1 MADVSVR
8 PARRDDAG
16 EIARIQVDTWRTG
29 YRDLLPVPIIE
40 SLSPEAA
47 EPAWTEAVEAP
58 PTDQHHVLV
67 AEEQQWLVGFAAL
80 APVDTAEE
88 GIADVS
94 HTAQIAPLLVEPRW
108 GRRGHGSRLLA
119 AAVDHARAD
128 GFTRLITWVPAG
140 DGASLS
146 FYRSAGWDTD
156 GFARVLDTGAG
167 EMREIRLH
175 VALEPAA

>member
-1 MADVSVR
+1 
-8 PARRDDAG
+8 
-16 EIARIQVDTWRTG
+16 
-29 YRDLLPVPIIE
+29 
-40 SLSPEAA
+40 
-47 EPAWTEAVEAP
+47 
-58 PTDQHHVLV
+58 
-67 AEEQQWLVGFAAL
+67 
-80 APVDTAEE
+80 EE

-94 HTAQIAPLLVEPRW
+94 YTAQIAPLLVEPRW

-128 GFTRLITWVPAG
+128 GFTRLITWVPSG

-156 GFARVLDTGAG
+156 GFARILDTGAG

-175 VALEPAA
+175 VDLEQAA

>member
-8 PARRDDAG
+8 PARQADVA

-29 YRDLLPVPIIE
+29 YRNLLPAPIIE
-40 SLSPEAA
+40 SLSA
-47 EPAWTEAVEAP
+47 ESVAPAWAQAVEAP
-58 PTDQHHVLV
+58 PTGQHHVLV
-67 AEEQQWLVGFAAL
+67 AQEQQWLVGFAAV
-80 APVDTAEE
+80 APVDSAEE

-108 GRRGHGSRLLA
+108 GHRGHGSRLLA
-119 AAVDHARAD
+119 AAVDHARDD
-128 GFTRLITWVPAG
+128 GFTRLITWVPSG

-156 GFARVLDTGAG
+156 GFARILDTGAG

-175 VALEPAA
+175 VAVEPAE

>member
-8 PARRDDAG
+8 PARIDDAA
-16 EIARIQVDTWRTG
+16 EIARIQVDTWRIG
-29 YRDLLPVPIIE
+29 YRDLLPAPIVE
-40 SLSPEAA
+40 SLSAEAVQ
-47 EPAWTEAVEAP
+47 PAWTEAVEAP
-58 PTDQHHVLV
+58 PSDQHHVFV
-67 AEEQQWLVGFAAL
+67 AQEQQWLVGFAAVG
-80 APVDTAEE
+80 PVDSNEE
-88 GIADVS
+88 GITDPPR
-94 HTAQIAPLLVEPRW
+94 TAQIAPLLVEPRW

-119 AAVDHARAD
+119 AAVDHARSD
-128 GFTRLITWVPAG
+128 GFSRLITWVPAG

-156 GFARVLDTGAG
+156 GFARVLDTGVG